1 MGPGCGLKVVS
12 QARSGVTEIKE
23 AQNFSWLSIL
33 KGTGSVM
40 ESLTG
45 HMFSMSCDC
54 YLIQGLSVEV
64 RGVVKGGGK

>member
-1 MGPGCGLKVVS
+1 MV
-12 QARSGVTEIKE
+12 KE

-33 KGTGSVM
+33 RATGSVT
-40 ESLTG
+40 ENLAG

-54 YLIQGLSVEV
+54 YLTQGLFVEV